1 MLDRFVAIETSAIEH
16 RSSASRFFISHVVV
30 VESSMVF
37 AGIVAYQLHGIVSL
51 GITSGH
57 FFDPASVKRDYQG
70 QLNIPVTNLKGL
82 VTSS

>member
-1 MLDRFVAIETSAIEH
+1 
-16 RSSASRFFISHVVV
+16 
-30 VESSMVF
+30 MVF
-37 AGIVAYQLHGIVSL
+37 AGMVAYQLHGIVSL

-70 QLNIPVTNLKGL
+70 QLDIPVTNLKGL